1 MLESY
6 YRTDPEHWPDMSTPR
21 LTLLNPPSL
30 YDSSPNAYSQLAI
43 VPGGSKLVFLSGQGG
58 DEPDGSFSKDFR
70 TQAASAFRNVGL
82 GLAAAGATP
91 ADVAKI
97 TVLIV
102 DHDMDKLRIM
112 QEEQRRLFGAHHPAA
127 TLIPVP
133 GLALPEMLIEVEA
146 IAALPA

>member
-1 MLESY
+1 MAV
-6 YRTDPEHWPDMSTPR
+6 RT
-21 LTLLNPPSL
+21 LNPEEL
-30 YDSSPNAYSQLAI
+30 YDSSPNAYSQLAL
-43 VPGGSKLVFLSGQGG
+43 VPAGQRLVFISGQGG
-58 DEPDGSFSKDFR
+58 DNPDGSFSADFA

-82 GLAAAGATP
+82 ALAAAGASP

-102 DHDMDKLRIM
+102 DHDREKLRLM
-112 QEEQRRLFGAHHPAA
+112 QAAQRVLFGAHHPAA

-133 GLALPEMLIEVEA
+133 CLALPDMLIEVEA